1 MGCPNMQSRVYE
13 DPSMIEIVNHSK
25 SLEGSVV
32 DFILEIQRTEFGLDI
47 HAEDQPDLLD
57 VAKFYQT
64 GAGNFWVALAD
75 NEVVGTIALRDIGN
89 RQGALRKMY
98 VKAPHRGKEHAVAAQ
113 LLERLVQSATG
124 AEVQDL
130 YLATTEKFVAALRFY
145 EKNGFVRVAPKA
157 LPEAFPRIAAE
168 TLFCHRALA

>member
-1 MGCPNMQSRVYE
+1 VS
-13 DPSMIEIVNHSK
+13 HSK
-25 SLEGSVV
+25 SLESSVV
-32 DFILEIQRTEFGLDI
+32 DLILEIQRTEFGLHI

-57 VAKFYQT
+57 VANFYQT
-64 GAGNFWVALAD
+64 GAGNFWVALAN

-89 RQGALRKMY
+89 HQGALRKMY
-98 VKAPHRGKEHAVAAQ
+98 VKATHRGKEHAVAAR

-124 AEVQDL
+124 DEVQDL

-145 EKNGFVRVAPKA
+145 EKNGFARIAPEV

-168 TLFCHRALA
+168 TRFYHRALG